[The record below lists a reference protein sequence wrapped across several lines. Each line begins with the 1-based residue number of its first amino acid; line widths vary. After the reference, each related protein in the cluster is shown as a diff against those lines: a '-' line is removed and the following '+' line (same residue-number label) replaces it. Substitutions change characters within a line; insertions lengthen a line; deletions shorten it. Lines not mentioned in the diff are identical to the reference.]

1 MTYDQD
7 YDETA
12 ILSEAAKVVYVR
24 AVKADD
30 LPEDVREQVP
40 GVKQLFAVHDSMGE
54 RLALVRDRETAF
66 ILARQNDLAP
76 VTVH

>member
-24 AVKADD
+24 AVKAAD

-40 GVKQLFAVHDSMGE
+40 GVKQLFAVHDSYKLNEKVPGSFKRMQ
-54 RLALVRDRETAF
+54 RNLMTAIHF
-66 ILARQNDLAP
+66 LHFYN
-76 VTVH
+76 

>member
-24 AVKADD
+24 AVKAAD

>member
-24 AVKADD
+24 AVKAAD
-30 LPEDVREQVP
+30 LPEDVREQAAEFGLQRVRRADP
-40 GVKQLFAVHDSMGE
+40 LDSG
-54 RLALVRDRETAF
+54 
-66 ILARQNDLAP
+66 
-76 VTVH
+76 